1 MRANDRLSLLF
12 ILVLVAVAQSGISQP
27 ATQQRINNAGKTFSK
42 PSTMNIQWKM
52 FDRFVCPLNYGGSR
66 FVLGYDRLG
75 HQYQSSYVNP
85 DGWNVELKISDKPSI
100 GRPLFKYNWKISG
113 IKDEQ
118 GNPSHFQ
125 LNVTSTKDGLLAI
138 GSNGHGRALYQP
150 SALAKM
156 KKMRMPGSGGLPTI
170 PHPLPSAF
178 SFDTIPQFPALG
190 MYSITVSKKYN
201 NSTDTSTLEIKHV
214 VITLKDYLV
223 VVVGD
228 SFNSGEG
235 NPDMA
240 GLSDDECWCRHETI
254 THIVND
260 VTHTDLDM
268 VKPAVWL
275 EEGAHRSFKS
285 GAVQAAAALENYDQ
299 HSSVTLVT
307 VATSGAKIDAG
318 LLFPQHCEWQTVG
331 QIDEVKRCVG
341 TRTIDLLLVS
351 IGLNDLGGKSGGVG
365 DILIAA
371 ADPLPP
377 EFDGTDEYKGL
388 PEALRVIPEKFELL
402 KDKLKILKI
411 KSVILIQPPLN
422 IFRDKENRVRSTDEK
437 LLAFLEWQDV
447 VKIDMY
453 AFKVGDCQRAAANK
467 FGWTYLDGVVDAFL
481 GHGYFEEY
489 TSDSWFVQAE
499 ESCVIQGDWSGMI
512 HPNNRGHAKIKDLL
526 FEKMK
531 QITAIPQ
538 AQENSTSQK

>member
-1 MRANDRLSLLF
+1 MLF
-12 ILVLVAVAQSGISQP
+12 ILVLIAIAPSGISQP
-27 ATQQRINNAGKTFSK
+27 AAQQKLSRPGMAISK
-42 PSTMNIQWKM
+42 PSTMKFQWKM
-52 FDRFVCPLNYGGSR
+52 SDRFVYPFNYSGSR

-75 HQYQSSYVNP
+75 HQYQPSYVNP
-85 DGWNVELKISDKPSI
+85 DGWNVELKINEKPSI

-113 IKDEQ
+113 MKDQQ
-118 GNPSHFQ
+118 GNPISYE
-125 LNVTSTKDGLLAI
+125 LNITSTKDGLLAI
-138 GSNGHGRALYQP
+138 GSRNHGRVVYQP

-156 KKMRMPGSGGLPTI
+156 NKMKMPSSIGLPSVS
-170 PHPLPSAF
+170 HPIPSAF

-190 MYSITVSKKYN
+190 IYSITISKKYN
-201 NSTDTSTLEIKHV
+201 NSTDTTTLETQHV

-235 NPDMA
+235 NPDVA

-268 VKPAVWL
+268 VKPAAWL
-275 EEGAHRSFKS
+275 EEGGHRSFKS
-285 GAVQAAAALENYDQ
+285 GAVQAAAALENYDP

-318 LLFPQHCEWQTVG
+318 LLFPQHCEWQTLG
-331 QIDEVKRCVG
+331 QIDEVKKYVG
-341 TRTIDLLLVS
+341 TRTIDFLLIS
-351 IGLNDLGGKSGGVG
+351 IGLNDLGGKKGGVG

-388 PEALRVIPEKFELL
+388 SEALRVLPEKFELVR
-402 KDKLKILKI
+402 DKLKILKI

-422 IFRDKENRVRSTDEK
+422 IFRDKQNRVRSTDDG

-447 VKIDMY
+447 AKIDMY
-453 AFKVGDCQRAAANK
+453 AFKVGDCQRAAANR
-467 FGWTYLDGVVDAFL
+467 FGWTYLDGVVDSFL

-499 ESCVIQGDWSGMI
+499 ESCIIQGDWSGMI
-512 HPNNRGHAKIKDLL
+512 HPNGRGHAKIKDLL
-526 FEKMK
+526 FDKIK
-531 QITAIPQ
+531 QITAVPQ
-538 AQENSTSQK
+538 AQENGAFSK